1 MEAAA
6 PTWLSGREVIPPLA
20 REEPMMPTRVLLVV
34 AVILLAG
41 CSSTIKMRHPDAGV
55 VVEEGASEIDP
66 LWDPA
71 RADRVLRR
79 R

>member
-1 MEAAA
+1 
-6 PTWLSGREVIPPLA
+6 
-20 REEPMMPTRVLLVV
+20 MMPTQVLLVV
-34 AVILLAG
+34 AVVLLAG
-41 CSSTIKMRHPDAGV
+41 CSSTIKMRHPDAGA
-55 VVEEGASEIDP
+55 VVEQGASETDP

>member
-1 MEAAA
+1 
-6 PTWLSGREVIPPLA
+6 VK
-20 REEPMMPTRVLLVV
+20 EEPMLTRVLLILAVV
-34 AVILLAG
+34 LLAG

-55 VVEEGASEIDP
+55 VVEQGASETEP